1 MGSMSNNVIQLT
13 SKFVKLSM
21 IKSVTVLSLHTE
33 VLEVLVDVEVT
44 LVDVEVQ
51 EDLLSLVMAL
61 LLPLHV
67 DLYHDRS
74 AKTYQDSSNVPRQE
88 CRNVPKQQCNNVPIE
103 QCNNV

>member
-1 MGSMSNNVIQLT
+1 MSNNVIQLT

-74 AKTYQDSSNVPRQE
+74 AKTFQDNSAKMLLNLFQDKNAAMSPG
-88 CRNVPKQQCNNVPIE
+88 RNAEMFQNS
-103 QCNNV
+103 